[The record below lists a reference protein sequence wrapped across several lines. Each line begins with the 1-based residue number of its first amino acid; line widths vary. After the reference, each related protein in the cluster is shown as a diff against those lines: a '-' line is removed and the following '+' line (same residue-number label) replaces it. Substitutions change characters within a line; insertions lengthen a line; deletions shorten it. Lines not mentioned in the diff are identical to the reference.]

1 MSSLSMQFVGY
12 WLETLFYGIYL
23 TTCVS
28 CIRALLLIHTGSEV
42 RWRTRTE
49 VKWFFLVIGTLLF
62 MVSMF
67 EIIVGLLV
75 TMQLFVGG
83 NARQNVPPDGSSAFK
98 LYTIAS
104 SNPSRWVTIVTIA
117 PQIIQSLL
125 GDLVLVRLCLL
136 SSLFG
141 LDTALQVHRFI
152 SHQFHIVDLTCKY
165 PRFLIFYGRC
175 WTIVLPSVLL
185 YIADVALAVAFIV
198 GTILAADGSRGAAL
212 ATLPWLWYFVV
223 TFFAV
228 AAFQN
233 ILTTWLLIRRI
244 WKVDQ
249 QARKVGGISQP
260 ASQRSLRHVIRILA
274 ECGLC
279 YTAMIVLTLVVSLF
293 PNNAI
298 YPISDV
304 TLLAAG
310 IAFNFIIMQTA
321 PSVERTT
328 LLSED
333 GRSPRIELSSEAAAG
348 SEGMCP
354 VILSMLYV
362 ASKRVDWT
370 VKFLVAFDPN
380 ADGGRL
386 PK

>member
-23 TTCVS
+23 ATCVS
-28 CIRALLLIHTGSEV
+28 CVRALLLIHTGSEV
-42 RWRTRTE
+42 RWRTRSE

-62 MVSMF
+62 VVSMF

-75 TMQLFVGG
+75 TMQLFVRG
-83 NARQNVPPDGSSAFK
+83 NAHQNVPPDGSNASK
-98 LYTIAS
+98 LNSIAS
-104 SNPSRWVTIVTIA
+104 SNPSKWATIVTSEIA

-125 GDLVLVRLCLL
+125 GDLVLV
-136 SSLFG
+136 
-141 LDTALQVHRFI
+141 HR
-152 SHQFHIVDLTCKY
+152 C
-165 PRFLIFYGRC
+165 LIFYGRC

-223 TFFAV
+223 TFFSV
-228 AAFQN
+228 ATVHPIRKLQN

-279 YTAMIVLTLVVSLF
+279 YTTMIVLTLVVSLF

-321 PSVERTT
+321 PPVERTAVLT
-328 LLSED
+328 ED
-333 GRSPRIELSSEAAAG
+333 GVQTSS
-348 SEGMCP
+348 
-354 VILSMLYV
+354 LRFHV
-362 ASKRVDWT
+362 AST
-370 VKFLVAFDPN
+370 AE
-380 ADGGRL
+380 
-386 PK
+386 

>member
-28 CIRALLLIHTGSEV
+28 CVRALLLIHTGSEV
-42 RWRTRTE
+42 RWRTRSE
-49 VKWFFLVIGTLLF
+49 IKWFFLVIGTLLF
-62 MVSMF
+62 VVCMF

-83 NARQNVPPDGSSAFK
+83 NAHQNVLPDASNAST

-104 SNPSRWVTIVTIA
+104 SNPSRWVTIVTSEIA

-125 GDLVLVRLCLL
+125 GDLVLV
-136 SSLFG
+136 
-141 LDTALQVHRFI
+141 HR
-152 SHQFHIVDLTCKY
+152 C
-165 PRFLIFYGRC
+165 LIFYGRC

-185 YIADVALAVAFIV
+185 YIADIALAVAFIV

-223 TFFAV
+223 TFFSV

-279 YTAMIVLTLVVSLF
+279 YTTMIVLTL
-293 PNNAI
+293 
-298 YPISDV
+298 V

-321 PSVERTT
+321 PTVERTAVLT
-328 LLSED
+328 ED
-333 GRSPRIELSSEAAAG
+333 GVQTSS
-348 SEGMCP
+348 
-354 VILSMLYV
+354 LRFHV
-362 ASKRVDWT
+362 AST
-370 VKFLVAFDPN
+370 A
-380 ADGGRL
+380 A
-386 PK
+386 